1 MLLLQAMAEQ
11 LLAAIKLAAANKE
24 LQHPSS
30 IFALP
35 LNFLL
40 MSLPIFSAGIKVLD
54 LQ

>member
-30 IFALP
+30 IL
-35 LNFLL
+35 LFL
-40 MSLPIFSAGIKVLD
+40 
-54 LQ
+54 